1 MKKIIYSLV
10 IMIAA
15 GSLFTSCIEPVEP
28 AGIFD
33 LREAKARYYDA
44 LSKLR
49 AADAELVLAQ
59 ADHEKADAEFRR
71 AEVENQNLLN
81 EYQRLLNEAKALD
94 NEKEVAKWAML
105 IEELQKQHELNM
117 IDYEQKI
124 AEANEKLRQAL
135 SKIEMAMLD
144 LTDAEKTALTNAIN
158 RYEQAYQKWLTA
170 KENVTA
176 AEAALWQA
184 QYDMENVTDSEDI
197 YFEFFGSQIRLGE
210 GTAEY
215 YQDCIDFFT
224 MYAQYYAAM
233 YEEMAEN
240 SDYADWAAELESL
253 KAERDAAKYDRYIVT
268 KDSVEYMMNVFHD
281 GELEFELAVQNWLND
296 EDNAPVVDP
305 GKAPAEPKESNF
317 KAADYQA
324 DSIKFPVLEYTTP
337 NQAYDKFLSLI
348 SSYEI
353 VNTLVGD
360 TSNFVIVN
368 DAANQTITLVAN
380 QQMKDFVLGT
390 AAGTTGS
397 QKLTYYD
404 KDLKKNVDVKADY
417 GLNGAISVL
426 ERVLVLDK
434 KGGKTQ
440 EELEKDAE
448 DALKLWKADRDSIIA
463 IYDAQAK
470 AKTGEESKAAA
481 QAYQPIKDALDA
493 LKAAKDEATSEAGSL
508 VKASEK
514 LIESVNGMI
523 THSDMSTADSTNLVA
538 AFVEFAKARAAYL
551 EYTPYQNGTDYDNK
565 DLFYYAYSLT
575 PDVLVDSI
583 AFSDLTIDLVR
594 KTKGYMYQTDGTKA
608 ATGGPAEA
616 YVNIAKQ
623 LLGSAFAT
631 AIDGTWPKTKI
642 ADATILNYDGYY
654 GEYQYVA
661 GSPAVIKT
669 KAGGDYTPK
678 EVTDAIAGVT
688 AAVAEL
694 NNLWDRFWAETL
706 GATDDGAGNVTI
718 PVLDPKYDPRVY
730 ELESFTKPFNVVVF
744 DGANI
749 NWTAAIGAIL
759 GSVDPNKG
767 LNDGSDFEV
776 GGYVSGAAIFEGTN
790 GATDFYNYMY
800 AAWLAENNDSTEEIA
815 KLKEWVAAVVAAF
828 EKDVTDAEAAA
839 KKAYEDA
846 VKNYDKNV
854 EKYNKAKAAY
864 DAYMTALKAF
874 VGVDEKGNPINV
886 KKNAD
891 GALVPAIT
899 KIADPVNYQC
909 AQVKQT
915 QTGAYEWDGEW
926 ILGGEQLALA
936 EQYLP
941 DFPENLVT
949 WRHDAAVI
957 DHKLIHLNAIIDEL
971 EKAYLA
977 AAAVYDEAY
986 MSFYGFDSIEDYF
999 EDYLEY
1005 IQQYYEMALALVSL
1019 YQESLDKFNAG
1030 YDPAQINLEIVEDL
1044 LAMAQLKLA
1053 DAEVELAAA
1062 QAYYDKVLAH
1072 IEGKN

>member
-144 LTDAEKTALTNAIN
+144 LTDAEKTALTNAIT
-158 RYEQAYQKWLTA
+158 RYENAYQKWLTA

-184 QYDMENVTDSEDI
+184 QYDMDNVTDSEGI
-197 YFEFFGSQIRLGE
+197 YFEFYGDYIRLGE

-215 YQDCIDFFT
+215 YQDCIDYYT
-224 MYAQYYAAM
+224 MVAAYYAAM

-281 GELEFELAVQNWLND
+281 GVLEFELAVNNWLND
-296 EDNAPVVDP
+296 EDNAPVADP

-348 SSYEI
+348 SSYET

-404 KDLKKNVDVKADY
+404 KNLKKNVDVKADY

-434 KGGKTQ
+434 KGGKSQ

-448 DALKLWKADRDSIIA
+448 DALKAWKADRDSIIA
-463 IYDAQAK
+463 LYDQQA
-470 AKTGEESKAAA
+470 AKKPIA
-481 QAYQPIKDALDA
+481 QAYQPLKDALDA
-493 LKAAKDEATSEAGSL
+493 LKQAKDDANSNSGSL
-508 VKASEK
+508 VKAAEDLIEK
-514 LIESVNGMI
+514 LNGMI
-523 THSDMSTADSTNLVA
+523 THSDMSTADSIKLTDAL
-538 AFVEFAKARAAYL
+538 VEFAKSRAAYL
-551 EYTPYQNGTDYDNK
+551 DYTPYENGTKYDNK
-565 DLFYYAYSLT
+565 NLFYYAYATS

-583 AFSDLTIDLVR
+583 DFTKLTFDLIR
-594 KTKGYMYQTDGTKA
+594 EKKGYGYDTDGNPTGA
-608 ATGGPAEA
+608 APVECF
-616 YVNIAKQ
+616 YNIANQ
-623 LLGSAFAT
+623 LLGNAVAT
-631 AIDGTWPKTKI
+631 AINGPWPQAAI
-642 ADATILNYDGYY
+642 ADATVLNYDAFY
-654 GEYQYVA
+654 GEYQYTA
-661 GSPAVIKT
+661 GTPAKIEIKG
-669 KAGGDYTPK
+669 GGDYTPK
-678 EVTDAIAGVT
+678 AVTEAIAGVQ
-688 AAVAEL
+688 AATDEL
-694 NNLWDRFWAETL
+694 NNLWDRFWKENL
-706 GATDDGAGNVTI
+706 GATCDANGNVTI
-718 PVLDPKYDPRVY
+718 PALDDKYDPRVY

-790 GATDFYNYMY
+790 GTTDFYDYMY
-800 AAWLAENNDSTEEIA
+800 AAWLAENNDTTEEIA

-846 VKNYDKNV
+846 VKNYDKNL

-874 VGVDEKGNPINV
+874 VGVDEDGNPINV
-886 KKNAD
+886 VKNSA
-891 GALVPAIT
+891 GAWVPAIT
-899 KIADPVNYQC
+899 TIAAPVDYKC

-977 AAAVYDEAY
+977 AAAVYDESY
-986 MSFYGFDSIEDYF
+986 MSYYGFETIEEYF

-1005 IQQYYEMALALVSL
+1005 FQGYYEMALALISI